1 MSIIPFLN
9 GQQFD
14 HQQFD
19 QESKRVLNV
28 ALEMVCLAL
37 RTGDCGEGVKLA
49 IATKLIALAKAGQR
63 NPDKLCEE
71 ALKDIRRGDRTH

>member
-1 MSIIPFLN
+1 MKGALSITPFLS

-37 RTGDCGEGVKLA
+37 RTL
-49 IATKLIALAKAGQR
+49 T
-63 NPDKLCEE
+63 
-71 ALKDIRRGDRTH
+71 

>member
-1 MSIIPFLN
+1 MSITPFHS

-37 RTGDCGEGVKLA
+37 RTGDCDEGVKRLPRSSSRLPRPVNA
-49 IATKLIALAKAGQR
+49 ILINCAK
-63 NPDKLCEE
+63 K
-71 ALKDIRRGDRTH
+71 H